1 MFDAQRLLQE
11 ILGGGE
17 SRNGKRGGISPDTL
31 KGAAIGGIAGLLLG
45 SKGGRKLGGSA
56 LRAGGMVALAGLAY
70 KAWQHWQEQ
79 QRQQSTAPQ
88 EPRDVTPKPEEPF
101 LPKRQSEQNELSLTL
116 LSAMIS
122 AAKADGHIDAAEQ
135 TRIFAKL
142 DESNLSA
149 EEKGFLMDEIRKPLD
164 VDEVVAKAT
173 TPERAAEIY
182 AASLMAIDPDGSTE
196 IEYLDRLARRL
207 DLDPGLRASIEEETK
222 KAAVSAG

>member
-1 MFDAQRLLQE
+1 
-11 ILGGGE
+11 
-17 SRNGKRGGISPDTL
+17 
-31 KGAAIGGIAGLLLG
+31 
-45 SKGGRKLGGSA
+45 
-56 LRAGGMVALAGLAY
+56 MVALAGLAY

>member
-1 MFDAQRLLQE
+1 MFDAQKLLQE
-11 ILGGGE
+11 VLGGGN
-17 SRNGKRGGISPDTL
+17 SKDGKRGGMSSDTL

-56 LRAGGMVALAGLAY
+56 LKMGGMAALAGLAY
-70 KAWQHWQEQ
+70 KAWQNWQEQ

-88 EPRDVTPKPEEPF
+88 EARDVTPKPQETF
-101 LPKRQSEQNELSLTL
+101 LPQQKSEQNELSLTL

-122 AAKADGHIDAAEQ
+122 AAKADGHIDAVEQ

-142 DESNLSA
+142 DKSNLSA
-149 EEKGFLMDEIRKPLD
+149 EEKGFLMDEVRKPLD
-164 VDEVVAKAT
+164 IDALVAKAT

-196 IEYLDRLARRL
+196 VEYLDTLAKRLN
-207 DLDPGLRASIEEETK
+207 LDPGLRTSLEEETK
-222 KAAVSAG
+222 KAVVSAG

>member
-1 MFDAQRLLQE
+1 
-11 ILGGGE
+11 
-17 SRNGKRGGISPDTL
+17 L

-70 KAWQHWQEQ
+70 KAWQNWQDQ

-88 EPRDVTPKPEEPF
+88 EARDVTPRPQESF
-101 LPKRQSEQNELSLTL
+101 LPKQQSEQNELSLTL

-164 VDEVVAKAT
+164 IDALVAKAA

-196 IEYLDRLARRL
+196 VEYLDTLAKRLQL
-207 DLDPGLRASIEEETK
+207 DSGLRASIENETK
-222 KAAVSAG
+222 KIAVTE